1 MHRQIQFRVW
11 DRDAEKM
18 IYPKRG
24 YQGHYTMSLAGEF
37 LNLQNGVAGDEVS
50 VMEFTGLVDK
60 NGRDIYEGDLIN
72 FSTYH
77 TEETVEHKNHE
88 VFYAEELAM
97 FLFVRDESRICMFD
111 HVMEETLEVVGNVW
125 ETKNLNG

>member
-37 LNLQNGVAGDEVS
+37 LNLQNGVGGDEVS

-60 NGRDIYEGDLIN
+60 NGRDIYEGDIIN

-77 TEETVEHKNHE
+77 TEETVEHENHK

>member
-11 DRDAEKM
+11 DRNAEKM
-18 IYPKRG
+18 TYPKSG

-37 LNLQNGVAGDEVS
+37 LNLQNGVGGREVE
-50 VMEFTGLVDK
+50 VMEFTGLIDK
-60 NGRDIYEGDLIN
+60 NGKDIYEGDLIN

-88 VFYAEELAM
+88 VFYAEHLAM
-97 FLFVRDESRICMFD
+97 FLFVRDESRVCMFD
-111 HVMEETLEVVGNVW
+111 HVMEETLEVVGNVFDSK
-125 ETKNLNG
+125 KNK